1 MKTAVYA
8 GTFDPIT
15 DGHLSVLSSAAKVF
29 DEVIVGVAADNNKKT
44 LFTLEE
50 RTQLAKLSTAHLNNV
65 RVEAFSGL
73 LVNFARSQGATALVR
88 GLRVVSDFE
97 YEMQMALFNKDLCSD
112 LETVFFI
119 ADATHS
125 FISSSQV
132 RNIASLGGDISKYV
146 SEPVVKALRRK
157 YPDHT

>member
-50 RTQLAKLSTAHLNNV
+50 RTQLAKLSAAHLNNV

-97 YEMQMALFNKDLCSD
+97 YEMQMALFNKDLCSY

-157 YPDHT
+157 YQDHT

>member
-15 DGHLSVLSSAAKVF
+15 DGHLSVISSAAKVF

-157 YPDHT
+157 YQDHT